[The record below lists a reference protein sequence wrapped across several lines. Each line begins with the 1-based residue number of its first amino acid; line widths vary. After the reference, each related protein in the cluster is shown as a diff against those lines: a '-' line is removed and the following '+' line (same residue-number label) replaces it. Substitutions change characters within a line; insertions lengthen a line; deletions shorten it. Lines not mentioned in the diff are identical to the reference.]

1 MTEAQGGKGSI
12 KLRQCPPGDPVVG
25 FFGAVLRGT
34 RSISSRNSLH
44 WETPAHRTRA
54 LSGVRQSFLELSCLS
69 RESPCP
75 LASLCPALSHLP
87 HASFKC
93 SGLGCQCPTFGPNR
107 RDPCTPEC
115 VISPCVL
122 QRQ

>member
-25 FFGAVLRGT
+25 FFGAVLRST

-54 LSGVRQSFLELSCLS
+54 LSGVRQSFLELSCL
-69 RESPCP
+69 ESPRVP
-75 LASLCPALSHLP
+75 WRPFALLCP
-87 HASFKC
+87 
-93 SGLGCQCPTFGPNR
+93 
-107 RDPCTPEC
+107 
-115 VISPCVL
+115 ISPTPPLSAVDL
-122 QRQ
+122 AASAPLLAQTVEPRAHLSV